1 MGLSR
6 HARFALSS
14 MALASLGLAAVPA
27 SAVDWGGYFR
37 TGPGATSK
45 DHARNCYALNAVEGL
60 KYRLGNECD

>member
-1 MGLSR
+1 
-6 HARFALSS
+6 